1 MTSALPILT
10 PQPVAAESFTD
21 AAAAVARLE
30 ALYERNTQFL
40 RGRFEAYATGVA
52 PTARVRAY
60 YPFVRMTTG
69 THAKLDSRLAYG
81 FVAGPGVHETSV
93 TRPDLFRTYLT
104 EQIGLLIENHGVP
117 VEVGESAEPIPI
129 HFAYRRDINIEGAL
143 SNDGRLLRDV
153 FDTPDLATM
162 DDAIANGTLRLLPGA
177 PEPLALF
184 RAARIDYSLRRLYH
198 YTGTDPEHFQNFVI
212 FTNYQFYVDA
222 FVQLCQERLCSGESG
237 PDAFVGPGNVIA
249 RNARLGGGTSGIA
262 PARMPQMPAFHLV
275 EPRDRG
281 ITLINIG
288 TGPSNARNITDHVAV
303 LRPHAWLML
312 GHCAGLR
319 RTQRLGDYVLAH
331 GYVREDHVLDRE
343 LPRWV
348 PIPALAEMQ
357 VALERAV
364 GDVTGLAG
372 FELKRL
378 MRTGTVA
385 SVDNR
390 NWEISGPPIIR
401 RLSQSR
407 AIALDM
413 ESAAIA
419 ANGFRF
425 RVPYGTLLCVSDK
438 PLHGEIKLAGMAS
451 EFYRQ
456 RVGQH
461 LEIGLKALERLK
473 SEESERLH
481 SRKLR
486 SFAEVAFQ

>member
-1 MTSALPILT
+1 MQSIQTLPPIAT
-10 PQPVAAESFTD
+10 EAFTD
-21 AAAAVARLE
+21 VAAAVARLE
-30 ALYERNTQFL
+30 EIYERNTKFL
-40 RGRFEAYATGVA
+40 RDRFEAYVNGEAIAT
-52 PTARVRAY
+52 RVRAY
-60 YPFVRMTTG
+60 YPFVRVTTA
-69 THAKLDSRLAYG
+69 TYARLDSRLSYG
-81 FVAGPGVHETSV
+81 FVARPGVHETSV

-104 EQIGLLIENHGVP
+104 EQIGLLIQNHGVP
-117 VEVGESAEPIPI
+117 VEIGESGEPIPV
-129 HFAYRRDINIEGAL
+129 HFAYRRDINIEAAITT
-143 SNDGRLLRDV
+143 SENSPVTRSLRDA
-153 FDTPDLATM
+153 FDVPDLATM
-162 DDAIANGTLRLLPGA
+162 DDAIADGTFELQPGA

-184 RAARIDYSLRRLYH
+184 RAARVDYSLRRLYH

-222 FVQLCQERLCSGESG
+222 FAQLCQQRLQSGEVG
-237 PDAFVGPGNVIA
+237 LEAFVAPGNVITC
-249 RNARLGGGTSGIA
+249 NGGATTGVV
-262 PARMPQMPAFHLV
+262 PARAPQMPAFHLV
-275 EPRDRG
+275 APGYRG
-281 ITLINIG
+281 ISLINIG
-288 TGPSNARNITDHVAV
+288 TGPSNARNVTDHVAV

-319 RTQRLGDYVLAH
+319 NTQRLGDYVLAH

-343 LPRWV
+343 LPLWV

-357 VALERAV
+357 VALEEAV
-364 GDVTGLAG
+364 EDVTGLEG

-390 NWEISGPPIIR
+390 NWEISGPEVIR

-407 AIALDM
+407 AVALDM

-419 ANGFRF
+419 ANGYRF

-451 EFYRQ
+451 EFYRR

-473 SEESERLH
+473 QQESERLH